1 MSDSTTSMT
10 DLLGKI
16 QECLVDKD
24 VEAAS
29 FLREGIFEQ
38 VRLHDCWLSS
48 TEWDFL
54 SSF

>member
-24 VEAAS
+24 VDAAN
-29 FLREGIFEQ
+29 FLREGIFEK
-38 VRLHDCWLSS
+38 VRLHDCWLSQI
-48 TEWDFL
+48 EWDFL